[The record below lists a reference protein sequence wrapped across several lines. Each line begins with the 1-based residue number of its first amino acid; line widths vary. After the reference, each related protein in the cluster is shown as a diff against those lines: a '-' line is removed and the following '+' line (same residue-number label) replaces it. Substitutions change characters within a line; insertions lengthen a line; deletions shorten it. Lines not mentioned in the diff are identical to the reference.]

1 MTLQV
6 SNNNPPHTPL
16 TLGTR
21 DSQLAMVQTNLVLD
35 AIQMRLG
42 PHWKDAVRVVSSKAM
57 GDRELS
63 VPLATLGVKTGQYG
77 VFVKE
82 LEQALLAREID
93 LAVHSMKDMPS
104 RLPQGLVVSPVLER
118 DAVPD
123 VLIASDR
130 NTTFWELSAG
140 AVVGTSSLRR
150 TAQLKRLRSDIQ
162 VVSIRGNVQT
172 RLQKLDDGVVDA
184 LVLAAAGVNRLG
196 LQTQVS
202 YVFNPETELL
212 PAPCQGVLGIET
224 RLGDS
229 GVAPILAALHNPEL
243 DKIVWI
249 ERTVMQLL
257 EGGCQLPLGVYAQ
270 YVEAVPDTILLRVQL
285 LSPVDTAL
293 VVADTLTL
301 SATQPETD
309 SLRLL
314 TTFCH
319 RLLASGGNIIKQQ
332 VQLL

>member
-1 MTLQV
+1 
-6 SNNNPPHTPL
+6 
-16 TLGTR
+16 
-21 DSQLAMVQTNLVLD
+21 
-35 AIQMRLG
+35 
-42 PHWKDAVRVVSSKAM
+42 M

-63 VPLATLGVKTGQYG
+63 VPLAILGVKTGQYG

-104 RLPQGLVVSPVLER
+104 RLPQGLMVSPVLER

-196 LQTQVS
+196 LQAQVS

-309 SLRLL
+309 CLRLL

>member
-1 MTLQV
+1 MALQV
-6 SNNNPPHTPL
+6 SNNNLPYTSL

-42 PHWKDAVRVVSSKAM
+42 THWKNAVKVVSSKAM

-104 RLPQGLVVSPVLER
+104 RLPQGLMVSPVLER

-130 NTTFWELSAG
+130 NTTFWALPAG

-196 LQTQVS
+196 LQAQVS

-224 RLGDS
+224 RLEDS

-301 SATQPETD
+301 SATQPEAD
-309 SLRLL
+309 CLRLL
-314 TTFCH
+314 TAFCH